1 MVIKQTNKYRG
12 GIPWL
17 FFFFSHADLFYLA
30 ILQLCTQCYGRWIK
44 ARLESVSL
52 AVNNFVLLEHCVTR
66 QKWLHDRLG
75 WKWTFL
81 LQTFLLFMCKS
92 CYSHGN
98 KPMNIIIYMWKTGR
112 FVAKHGHLQSIHRPW
127 HSAGNCNMACSC
139 SVFFPASETTPTMK
153 GSHKDKAV
161 CVNITFEVNNR
172 YSASGVYML

>member
-1 MVIKQTNKYRG
+1 MAV
-12 GIPWL
+12 
-17 FFFFSHADLFYLA
+17 FFFSHADLFYLA

-81 LQTFLLFMCKS
+81 LQTVLLFMCKS

-98 KPMNIIIYMWKTGR
+98 KPMNIMIYMWKTGR